1 MSEGVQEFTWD
12 QLRSENDQLGK
23 DGKEGKTYLAEVSST
38 YTGSVCGK
46 VVTVKRKT
54 NVAVKTFKSTKS
66 KNKIMSEATMQQK
79 CAILDASPNVLGVN
93 LKEKYIVMQAL
104 DSLPVE
110 TYRDGDMPDELQY
123 MLCALM
129 ARMDESGIMHGDMNA
144 LNVMLNQEG
153 RPYMIDFGFAKK
165 IDKKC
170 LKKRGPHPNI
180 SVTLWGLVRGFR
192 RRHVGVDIMNAC
204 VKAKD
209 PTSFIKRGESY
220 LKKFDRKR
228 RKRR

>member
-1 MSEGVQEFTWD
+1 MSQGVQEFTWD
-12 QLRSENDQLGK
+12 QLRSENDQLGR
-23 DGKEGKTYLAEVSST
+23 DGKEGKTYLAKVTAT
-38 YTGSVCGK
+38 YNGRVCGK
-46 VVTVKRKT
+46 NVNAKRKT
-54 NVAVKTFKSTKS
+54 YVAVKTFKSTKS
-66 KNKIMSEATMQQK
+66 KNKILSEATMQQK
-79 CAILDASPNVLGVN
+79 CAVLDASPNVLGVN
-93 LKEKYIVMQAL
+93 LEEKYIVMEAM

-110 TYRDGDMPDELQY
+110 TFKDGDMPDDLQY
-123 MLCALM
+123 MMCALM
-129 ARMDESGIMHGDMNA
+129 ARMDEVGIMHGDMNA
-144 LNVMLNQEG
+144 LNVMLNKEG

-220 LKKFDRKR
+220 LSKFDRKR